1 MTTVRSLRRL
11 GLRLGTVL
19 LLGAA
24 GATVPFAGA
33 ANAAATCTSSSG
45 GYVLTCVETT
55 SINNTYD
62 YVTHFSTKFVNTKS
76 GTATGTCTVGTSK
89 TTKASISTTISVE
102 TGVIF
107 AKADASVSGALETS
121 VTSTIGTSVSF
132 PVPGYSTRY
141 CKYGTSRSK
150 VSGTV
155 KKYNCSSQGCALS
168 ASGTWTV
175 IGPKDLTWTIS

>member
-1 MTTVRSLRRL
+1 MSILHSARRAAT
-11 GLRLGTVL
+11 RVGTIL
-19 LLGAA
+19 LLAGAGLVVPFSGAA
-24 GATVPFAGA
+24 H
-33 ANAAATCTSSSG
+33 AAATCTG
-45 GYVLTCVETT
+45 TYQLTCVDTT

-76 GTATGTCTVGTSK
+76 GTATGTCTVSTSK
-89 TTKASISTTISVE
+89 TTTASITSTISVG

-107 AKADASVSGALETS
+107 AKADASVSGSLEAS
-121 VTSTIGTSVSF
+121 VTSSIGTSVSF
-132 PVPGYSTRY
+132 PVPGNSTRY

-155 KKYNCSSQGCALS
+155 KKYNCSSQGCILT

-175 IGPKDLTWTIS
+175 IGPKTLTWTIS